1 VDFVSLLR
9 DAVILL
15 TVLGTAQTLLGL
27 VLVRAFARRRS
38 LPPATALP
46 PVTVLKPVCGEEALL
61 EDALI
66 SFCLQNYPRFHMVV
80 GAQDPRDP
88 AIATARRVRTMFPGR
103 IDIVVDPTPHG
114 ANGKISN
121 LINMLPYARHDLLVI
136 ADSDLHVRP
145 DYLRQVVA
153 ALRQPGCGL
162 VTTVAGGE
170 AAVRG
175 PAARLGATHISHN
188 FLPGALLAAAMG
200 RQDCLGGTM
209 ALTRQTLDR
218 AGGLDAL
225 VDHLAD
231 DNLLGQLV
239 ARLGLSTRLAATLPV
254 VTVQER
260 SLRAVWLH
268 ELRWARTIGRLV
280 PVRFC
285 LSSVQYPLFWTGL
298 AVLLTGGAAW
308 ALACFAAAWAVRAG
322 VVLAID
328 ASLKNLRARPAHPTP
343 AWLLPVRDVL
353 SVLEICCSYFGNRV
367 LWRGR
372 IMHAGKVT
380 VPFVAASADG
390 NVMDGA
396 DAARLGSR
404 APDLVPA
411 RLASAAQTL

>member
-1 VDFVSLLR
+1 
-9 DAVILL
+9 
-15 TVLGTAQTLLGL
+15 
-27 VLVRAFARRRS
+27 
-38 LPPATALP
+38 
-46 PVTVLKPVCGEEALL
+46 
-61 EDALI
+61 
-66 SFCLQNYPRFHMVV
+66 
-80 GAQDPRDP
+80 
-88 AIATARRVRTMFPGR
+88 
-103 IDIVVDPTPHG
+103 
-114 ANGKISN
+114 
-121 LINMLPYARHDLLVI
+121 
-136 ADSDLHVRP
+136 
-145 DYLRQVVA
+145 
-153 ALRQPGCGL
+153 
-162 VTTVAGGE
+162 
-170 AAVRG
+170 
-175 PAARLGATHISHN
+175 
-188 FLPGALLAAAMG
+188 MG